1 MSARGESSGDGA
13 GRGPRGGP
21 AEDLGGG
28 LGRRLD
34 GKPQAGAREV
44 GWEPGRVARD
54 PRRAAHWRHRGA
66 SADAP
71 RAPTP
76 ARQRLT
82 LGGMGVWLNGQ
93 VIWGAS
99 KSFWISG
106 QSVWVLQL
114 RQFGSLGFCPM
125 FRIAHFPR
133 RLPRDPLCQGR
144 AGMDRPQGHASPV
157 TRAQKPWASRLLVG
171 LPAGGLRWGQK
182 WGEVNLPA
190 AWIPVAALGT
200 EIDGGWPVSPDPQT

>member
-1 MSARGESSGDGA
+1 MLKELNRGEHGAERWDEQQQDGSGCPRVGSLQVMVQGGA
-13 GRGPRGGP
+13 QEGVPLKT
-21 AEDLGGG
+21 LGGG
-28 LGRRLD
+28 LGRLD

-44 GWEPGRVARD
+44 GWEPGRVVGD

-82 LGGMGVWLNGQ
+82 LGGMGVRLNGQ
-93 VIWGAS
+93 AIWGAS

-114 RQFGSLGFCPM
+114 
-125 FRIAHFPR
+125 
-133 RLPRDPLCQGR
+133 
-144 AGMDRPQGHASPV
+144 
-157 TRAQKPWASRLLVG
+157 
-171 LPAGGLRWGQK
+171 
-182 WGEVNLPA
+182 
-190 AWIPVAALGT
+190 
-200 EIDGGWPVSPDPQT
+200 